1 MSDTG
6 VLRRCPRC
14 NVKLIDDAI
23 ECPLCHGVVESDE
36 DRDMEEASVS
46 VTYPDISYSIRA
58 LRLIIRIILFA
69 ALTTEIIVLIV
80 NYFTFTG
87 IYWSLLVGA
96 GLLYG
101 CATLLHSVKE
111 RKSMQRIIQ
120 AQLYFSLIL
129 VVVIDYLLGF
139 KGWSLSYAFP
149 IALVGVDIAMVVL
162 MIVRIDGWQSFIMT
176 EIVIFIFSMVLFVLN
191 IMGKINGLVFALL
204 AAVLTGLIL
213 IGTIMIGQKMVS
225 NEIKRRFMI

>member
-6 VLRRCPRC
+6 VMRRCPRC
-14 NVKLIDDAI
+14 KINLIDDAI
-23 ECPLCHGVVESDE
+23 VCPLCHGVVESDE
-36 DRDMEEASVS
+36 DRNMEEASVS
-46 VTYPDISYSIRA
+46 VTYPDVSSSIKI
-58 LRLIIRIILFA
+58 LRLVIRIVIFA
-69 ALTTEIIVLIV
+69 AIVTELTVLIV

-87 IYWSLLVGA
+87 VYWSLIVGA

-101 CATLLHSVKE
+101 CVTLLYSVKK
-111 RKSMQRIIQ
+111 RRSMQRIVQ

-149 IALVGVDIAMVVL
+149 IALAGVDIAMVVL
-162 MIVRIDGWQSFIMT
+162 MIVKIDGWQRFIMT
-176 EIVIFIFSMVLFVLN
+176 EIVVFIISVVLVILN
-191 IMGKINGLVFALL
+191 FC
-204 AAVLTGLIL
+204 GLIHGL
-213 IGTIMIGQKMVS
+213 IFTFIATVFTGVVLLGTIMFGQKMIS

>member
-1 MSDTG
+1 MSDTD

-14 NVKLIDDAI
+14 HVKLIDDAI
-23 ECPLCHGVVESDE
+23 ECPLCRGVVDADE
-36 DRDMEEASVS
+36 DRNMEEASMS
-46 VTYPDISYSIRA
+46 VTYPDISYSIRTI
-58 LRLIIRIILFA
+58 RLIIRIVLFC
-69 ALTTEIIVLIV
+69 ALTTEVTALIV
-80 NYFTFTG
+80 NYFTFNG
-87 IYWSLLVGA
+87 IYWSLIVGA

-120 AQLYFSLIL
+120 VQLYFSLIL
-129 VVVIDYLLGF
+129 VFAIDYLLGF

-176 EIVIFIFSMVLFVLN
+176 EIVIFVFSIILFVLN
-191 IMGKINGLVFALL
+191 MMGKINGFIFSLMATVI
-204 AAVLTGLIL
+204 TGLIL
-213 IGTIMIGQKMVS
+213 VGTIMFGQKMVS

>member
-6 VLRRCPRC
+6 VMRRCPRC
-14 NVKLIDDAI
+14 KINLIDDAI
-23 ECPLCHGVVESDE
+23 VCPLCHGVVESDE
-36 DRDMEEASVS
+36 DRNMEEASVS
-46 VTYPDISYSIRA
+46 VTYPDVSSSIKI
-58 LRLIIRIILFA
+58 LRLVIRIFIFA
-69 ALTTEIIVLIV
+69 AIVTELTVLIV

-87 IYWSLLVGA
+87 VYWSLIVGA

-101 CATLLHSVKE
+101 CVTLLYSVKK
-111 RKSMQRIIQ
+111 RRSMQRIVQ

-149 IALVGVDIAMVVL
+149 IALAGVDIAMVVL
-162 MIVRIDGWQSFIMT
+162 MIVKIDGWQRFIMT
-176 EIVIFIFSMVLFVLN
+176 EIVVFIISVVLVILN
-191 IMGKINGLVFALL
+191 FC
-204 AAVLTGLIL
+204 GLIHGL
-213 IGTIMIGQKMVS
+213 IFTFIATVFTGVVLLGTIMFGQKMIS